1 MAQVKL
7 IEPYQGCGTRNKQ
20 WCTANGELL
29 QSNNGQ
35 SRDKSCSKNGGEN
48 MEVWKD
54 VPGYVGKYEASN
66 KGGLRSKSRTIYYK
80 DGRIRKHKGRMME
93 GTLTPNGYL
102 QVSLCKNNER
112 ISTSIHRVVALTF
125 LGKPK
130 KDYVVNHKDGNRTH
144 NVVENLEWVT
154 QQENV
159 IHAIETGLSTEESRS
174 ILGKVDLFIEGE
186 FTGTYE
192 SCASATKK
200 NNLNYWSV
208 LRTIKQGTPMKNG
221 TYAILH
227 ENCNDY
233 PEKEYNNY

>member
-7 IEPYQGCGTRNKQ
+7 IEPYQGCGTHNKQ

-54 VPGYVGKYEASN
+54 VPGYDGNYEASN
-66 KGGLRSKSRTIYYK
+66 KGRLRSKNRTIYYK
-80 DGRIRKHKGRMME
+80 DGRVRKHNGRMME
-93 GTLTPNGYL
+93 GTLTPNGYM
-102 QVSLCKNNER
+102 QVSLSKNSKR
-112 ISTSIHRVVALTF
+112 VSTSLHRIVAHTF
-125 LGKPK
+125 LGEPE
-130 KDYVVNHKDGNRTH
+130 KDYVVNHKDGNRTN

-154 QQENV
+154 QRENV
-159 IHAIETGLSTEESRS
+159 IHAFETGLVTEDTYSG
-174 ILGKVDLFIEGE
+174 LGKVDLFLEGK
-186 FTGTYE
+186 FTGTYGC
-192 SCASATKK
+192 CAVAARK
-200 NNLNYWSV
+200 NNLSYWS
-208 LRTIKQGTPMKNG
+208 LMTTIKRGTPMKDG

-233 PEKEYNNY
+233 PEREYNNY